1 MDCVGFLIGNVGF
14 ERWTALDS
22 RLGALDSTAG
32 SPPSVLLGRVRASVG
47 LRWIPLDSGG
57 GYTVGSTP
65 PRPIFCIRYVLYRA
79 SMRANLEGNWA
90 RSRWVVAAVRSD
102 GRVAPRSWTWS
113 PTRIQRV
120 GLSVGLTT
128 RQAVVRSRSNFAC
141 YLDYIGPNCVPI
153 LSRIGG
159 GRKSVGFPIGALD
172 CVGFPIRPLDSRWTR
187 CWLHCSPGSRPIP
200 LKFGTLY
207 GSYRTSMHAKFEPDR
222 WRFHLVLATVGPI
235 LDRCP
240 SYLYLPY
247 SPTWPFLLL
256 LSPRESY

>member
-1 MDCVGFLIGNVGF
+1 
-14 ERWTALDS
+14 
-22 RLGALDSTAG
+22 
-32 SPPSVLLGRVRASVG
+32 
-47 LRWIPLDSGG
+47 
-57 GYTVGSTP
+57 
-65 PRPIFCIRYVLYRA
+65 
-79 SMRANLEGNWA
+79 MRADLEGNRA

-102 GRVAPRSWTWS
+102 GRVAPRSCTWS

-141 YLDYIGPNCVPI
+141 YLDYIGPNCVTI

-235 LDRCP
+235 LDRFP
-240 SYLYLPY
+240 SYLYFPH